1 MKTLPI
7 GFIDS
12 GFGGL
17 TVVKQSLK
25 QLPTESIIY
34 LGDSARCP
42 YGPRTLEEVR
52 SFIWQMTD
60 FLMEKGIKMLVIA
73 CNTGTAAALDEIR
86 SSLSIPVIGVIHP
99 GSRAAIKETHNHKI
113 GVIGTEGTIS
123 SQLYEQVIIEKAG
136 DLDVFSRP
144 VPEFVDIV
152 ENNEIDTPK
161 TLEIANQRLHPFI
174 DENVD
179 TLVLGCTHYPLLHH
193 VIQEVMGP
201 RVKLIDSGVETINE
215 VSTLLD
221 YFGLSRSQK
230 EAQMDPPTIEIYT
243 TGDPEHFAKVAKIW
257 LQNPSLEVNKCEI
270 VGEKI
275 VQVDYSKSQSGK
287 D

>member
-42 YGPRTLEEVR
+42 YGPRTLEEVK

-86 SSLSIPVIGVIHP
+86 STLMIPVIGVIHP
-99 GSRAAIKETHNHKI
+99 GSRAAIKETNNHKI

-123 SQLYEQVIIEKAG
+123 SHLYERVIMEKAG
-136 DLDVFSRP
+136 DLEVFSRP

-152 ENNEIDTPK
+152 EKNEVNLPE
-161 TLEIANQRLHPFI
+161 TLEVAKLRLAPFVE
-174 DENVD
+174 DEVD
-179 TLVLGCTHYPLLHH
+179 TLVLGCTHYPLLSHL
-193 VIQEVMGP
+193 IQKVVGP
-201 RVKLIDSGVETINE
+201 QVKLIDSGVETINE

-230 EAQMDPPTIEIYT
+230 EAREVPPTLEIFT
-243 TGDPEHFAKVAKIW
+243 TGDTDHFAQVARVW
-257 LQNPSLEVNKCEI
+257 LQNPQLEINKCEI

-275 VQVDYSKSQSGK
+275 VQANCRKS
-287 D
+287 